1 MASINN
7 IDPIKGFDINKELA
21 ENPYSDNVK
30 VSVAKQ
36 TVVSDDDIRAVRESL
51 AKMYR
56 DMSSDMEFGA
66 KATKS
71 PSTTLDDRL
80 KHLEAKIAN
89 IDSNINKAVQELK
102 EQTLKAHEQTSKAA
116 SVHAP
121 PARYEFILTQDDLRE
136 LERMLD
142 EIEAIH
148 PPVPE
153 PQTHWQNEYVEPDM
167 LGNQNSA
174 YLEREMKMA
183 RPKNGWFSE
192 PDGTQKHYKD
202 GKLHM
207 DGDRPA
213 EVRPNG
219 TQLYYKNGK
228 LHRDNNQP
236 AMTCA
241 RGTVKYAVNGKYHRV
256 GGEPAIIW
264 SKSPYAKEWWVNGQ
278 IQRVLKRDGTQEWYA
293 PGAAD
298 RDEAR
303 LHREDGPAVIH
314 PNGRQEFWL
323 DGVQYRTQA
332 AWEDALLHRTTSQE
346 EALDRELIDEDPIE
360 DYVAEK
366 TTEVQEKKEGKKMNK
381 PSFTEI
387 LKQNAVDAGYRVA
400 ATQSTNIVKN
410 AILTVMR
417 NKGADDGAIAGF
429 AKFLDTEFGAALIS
443 FALGSGL
450 HYVPHF
456 SEDPRVQR
464 LAEEMRVNGMATAGN
479 AVIGEAM
486 NHVLPAL
493 TQVLQNLPAVEESA
507 SNVRVIESSSESRLA
522 EAIEE
527 EENNEVEET
536 IPAKTMKAS

>member
-1 MASINN
+1 MSTNEIEAQWGALNANKYTAEKTVDASTRLSRAI
-7 IDPIKGFDINKELA
+7 A
-21 ENPYSDNVK
+21 EQ
-30 VSVAKQ
+30 AKQ
-36 TVVSDDDIRAVRESL
+36 AVRKEIEAKAPAQPSL
-51 AKMYR
+51 DTYWG
-56 DMSSDMEFGA
+56 SDMGLGA
-66 KATKS
+66 QVSAVKDS
-71 PSTTLDDRL
+71 VLDDRIRN
-80 KHLEAKIAN
+80 LEAKIAG
-89 IDSNINKAVQELK
+89 IDANINKAVQELK
-102 EQTLKAHEQTSKAA
+102 EQ
-116 SVHAP
+116 SVHAASHNQP
-121 PARYEFILTQDDLRE
+121 QRYEFVLTQDDLRE
-136 LERMLD
+136 LERMLN
-142 EIEAIH
+142 ELETVPA
-148 PPVPE
+148 PPPTVPQSHYWQHEYSE
-153 PQTHWQNEYVEPDM
+153 PGM
-167 LGNQNSA
+167 LGNKNSA

-183 RPKNGWFSE
+183 RPKNGWFTE

-213 EVRPNG
+213 EIRPNG
-219 TQLYYKNGK
+219 TELYYRQGK
-228 LHRDNNQP
+228 LHRDGNKP
-236 AMTCA
+236 AMMCH

-256 GGEPAIIW
+256 GGEPAIVW
-264 SKSPYAKEWWVNGQ
+264 SKSPYAKEWWLNGE
-278 IQRVLKRDGTQEWYA
+278 IQRVLKRDGTQEWFA
-293 PGAAD
+293 PGATD
-298 RDEAR
+298 RDAGI

-314 PNGRQEFWL
+314 PNGRTEFWL

-332 AWEDALLHRTTSQE
+332 AWEEALVHRNNSQD
-346 EALDRELIDEDPIE
+346 EALDRELIDEDPID
-360 DYVAEK
+360 DY
-366 TTEVQEKKEGKKMNK
+366 TTETPTQVQTTQKEGKKMNK

-522 EAIEE
+522 EALEE
-527 EENNEVEET
+527 ETTESEET
-536 IPAKTMKAS
+536 VPAKTMKA